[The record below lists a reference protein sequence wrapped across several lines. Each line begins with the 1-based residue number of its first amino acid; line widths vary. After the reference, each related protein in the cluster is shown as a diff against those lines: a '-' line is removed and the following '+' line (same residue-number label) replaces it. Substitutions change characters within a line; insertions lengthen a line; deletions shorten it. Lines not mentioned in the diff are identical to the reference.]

1 MKRFIKVSF
10 PDSQKLNDSNRFNE
24 CYKLNLEEDDTYMVP
39 EDLYEKIF
47 KTDEIQKLRIGNIEF
62 RKATYLGTEVEFP
75 SYEIVFYYD
84 NPRYG
89 RENEFIKEGDYYI
102 KKNPYEIKCHKSC
115 FEHKEC
121 CYSLAFFNRDT
132 EGYYEL
138 TFIGNRPLKLN
149 KKELDDFMKVIRYG
163 DKVLNKHDDF

>member
-10 PDSQKLNDSNRFNE
+10 PDSQKLNDSNRFDE

-62 RKATYLGTEVEFP
+62 RKSSYIGTEAEFP
-75 SYEIVFYYD
+75 SYSIVFYYD
-84 NPRYG
+84 NPLYG
-89 RENEFIKEGDYYI
+89 KETEFIKERDYYI
-102 KKNPYEIKCHKSC
+102 RNTPFKIRYYKNC
-115 FEHKEC
+115 FEHKEK
-121 CYSLAFFNRDT
+121 SLVLAFFNRDN
-132 EGYYEL
+132 EGYYGL
-138 TFIGNRPLKLN
+138 SFVGNRPLKLN
-149 KKELDDFMKVIRYG
+149 KKDLDDFMKLVRYG